1 MISPRL
7 ISIMVGVMSAVL
19 FVSQEGAN
27 GYISAILSLLMLL
40 PLLLAGLG
48 WGRGAG
54 QLGLLIASVLIGF
67 AASPKSAFEFVVYI
81 GLPALIFT
89 HLILLTRESV
99 PQQGTQDP
107 SKGEPYKPDVEWYPA
122 GHIIAW
128 GSVMAG
134 TVMAFAVGMMEDLA
148 KEREGIQ
155 KMLEGSGENSL
166 QQILGPGFNQDS
178 IELVVNIITRLAI
191 PGFAGFFYVLFYLV
205 NVWMALKILRISGQ
219 LDRPWPEFSKLEYP
233 PLLLVAFLCAIGIA
247 IQPGV
252 GGDMAM
258 AYVGAFTFVYIL
270 LGLAVVHYWAA
281 TTSFQPLILAGAYI
295 GLLLSGVFMTLGFAF
310 TFLLVGLGEPL
321 FQLRQRMSQH
331 LPPSGDDNN

>member
-19 FVSQEGAN
+19 FVSQESAS
-27 GYISAILSLLMLL
+27 GYIAAILSFLMLL
-40 PLLLAGLG
+40 PLLLAGMG
-48 WGRGAG
+48 WGRSTG
-54 QLGLLIASVLIGF
+54 QLGLLIASVLIGL
-67 AASPKSAFEFVVYI
+67 AASPKSAFEFLIYI

-89 HLILLTRESV
+89 QLVLLRRESISQEA
-99 PQQGTQDP
+99 PQSSQTFP
-107 SKGEPYKPDVEWYPA
+107 SSKPDGEWYPA

-128 GSVMAG
+128 ASVMAG
-134 TVMAFAVGMMEDLA
+134 TVMAFAVGMMEDLT
-148 KEREGIQ
+148 KERESIH
-155 KMLEGSGENSL
+155 KLLEGAGQTSL
-166 QQILGPGFNQDS
+166 QQILGPEFNKDT
-178 IELVVNIITRLAI
+178 IELLINIVTRLAI
-191 PGFAGFFYVLFYLV
+191 PGFAGFFCVLFYMV
-205 NVWMALKILRISGQ
+205 NVWVALRILNISGQ
-219 LDRPWPEFSKLEYP
+219 LVRPWPEFSKLEYP

-258 AYVGAFTFVYIL
+258 AYVGAFTFIYIL

-281 TTSFQPLILAGAYI
+281 TTSFQPLILAGVYI

-331 LPPSGDDNN
+331 LPPSGDDNY